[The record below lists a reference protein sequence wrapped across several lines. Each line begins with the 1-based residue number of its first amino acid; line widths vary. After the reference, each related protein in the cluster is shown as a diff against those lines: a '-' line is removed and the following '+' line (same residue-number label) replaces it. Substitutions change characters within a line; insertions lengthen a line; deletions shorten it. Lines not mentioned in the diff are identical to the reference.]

1 MLFEIRLW
9 SANKVNKGPSHSYS
23 EQQVIKNAP
32 GKSIKLKDKEAV
44 AGLGIFVVVILR
56 MVDLYNLHL
65 AGVGIQHLREAQFV
79 SLECNIKNQQ

>member
-23 EQQVIKNAP
+23 EQQVIKNVP

-44 AGLGIFVVVILR
+44 AGLGIVVLR
-56 MVDLYNLHL
+56 MVDPYNLHL

-79 SLECNIKNQQ
+79 SLEFNIKNQQ